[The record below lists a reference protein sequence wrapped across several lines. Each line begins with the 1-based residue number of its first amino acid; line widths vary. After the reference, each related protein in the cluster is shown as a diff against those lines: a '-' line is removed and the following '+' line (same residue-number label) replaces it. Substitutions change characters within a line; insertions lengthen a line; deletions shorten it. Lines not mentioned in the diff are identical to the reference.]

1 MTTTGGMKH
10 ARISCSDAF
19 RHDLERILCLD
30 IETTGLDRR
39 SDDILSLA
47 IVDGT
52 GGVRYH
58 GYFRPQLKSEWPEAQ
73 AINHIDLGEVKDSP
87 RIRDEAERISEI
99 LWSSEVLMGYNL
111 ISFDLPFLEEKGIA
125 VPPRPACDVM
135 LEYTE
140 KHGERDEDRQRYKWI
155 SLAKCASDLGVT
167 FRPHDPLED
176 SMATMKCASNLAN
189 NGIS

>member
-1 MTTTGGMKH
+1 MTTTGGAKH

-19 RHDLERILCLD
+19 KHDPERILCLD

-52 GGVRYH
+52 GAVRYH

-73 AINHIDLGEVKDSP
+73 AINRIDPEGVKDSP

-125 VPPRPACDVM
+125 VPLRRACDVM

-140 KHGERDEDRQRYKWI
+140 KHGEWDEDHQKYKWI
-155 SLAKCASDLGVT
+155 SLVKCASYLGVK
-167 FRPHDPLED
+167 FRPHDSLED
-176 SMATMKCASNLAN
+176 TIATLQCAEK
-189 NGIS
+189 IIR

>member
-1 MTTTGGMKH
+1 MTTIGRTKH
-10 ARISCSDAF
+10 ARISCSETF
-19 RHDLERILCLD
+19 RHDPERILCLD

-52 GGVRYH
+52 GAVRYH

-73 AINHIDLGEVKDSP
+73 AFNGIDPGEVKYSP
-87 RIRDEAERISEI
+87 QICDEAERISEI

-140 KHGERDEDRQRYKWI
+140 KHGEWDEDRQRYKCI
-155 SLAKCASDLGVT
+155 SLAKCASDLGVR
-167 FRPHDPLED
+167 FRLYDSLED
-176 SMATMKCASNLAN
+176 SSASLQCARNADKN
-189 NGIS
+189 